1 MRVASIKLMYLRL
14 RVIPFVTACFALL
27 GCSLQSDSTS
37 GLQAQ
42 TQDTRKSRF
51 GVLLMAHGGSSEWN
65 AAVTSVASDID
76 GFMPIEIAFGMADA
90 GSIERAA
97 QRLEDRG
104 VTHAGVVRLFVS
116 GDSWLERTLMIF
128 GLKEGAPSKEEW
140 AAEKA
145 KHTEMSMP
153 MGFWNIQ
160 SPIRFSLS
168 QEGLANSEEMDI
180 VIRDRIASLS
190 KNPHKETVMVIAHG
204 TGDDEENFEWIRL
217 ISERTKLA
225 KSELDMDQI
234 KVFSL
239 REDWMGKRA
248 ESEFEIRAFLQEAQK
263 SGNEVI
269 VIPFR
274 VQGFGPYQKILADL
288 TYNSDSLGLLPHPAV
303 GNWIRNQAS
312 ILESFLLGGAI

>member
-1 MRVASIKLMYLRL
+1 MYLRL
-14 RVIPFVTACFALL
+14 RVIPCLAACFDLL
-27 GCSLQSDSTS
+27 GCSLQSDSTG

-42 TQDTRKSRF
+42 ISETDGSRF

-65 AAVTSVASDID
+65 EAVTSVASDID
-76 GFMPIEIAFGMADA
+76 ALMPIEIAFGMADA
-90 GSIERAA
+90 GSIERAV

-116 GDSWLERTLMIF
+116 GASWLERTEMIL
-128 GLKEGAPSKEEW
+128 GLKEGAPSKEKW

-145 KHTEMSMP
+145 KSTQMSMP

-160 SPIRFSLS
+160 SPIKFSLS
-168 QEGLANSEEMDI
+168 KEGLANSREMDV

-204 TGDDEENFEWIRL
+204 TGDDEENSEWIGL

-225 KSELDMDQI
+225 KAELGMDQI
-234 KVFSL
+234 RVFSL

-248 ESEFEIRAFLQEAQK
+248 ESEFEIRNFLQEAQE
-263 SGNEVI
+263 SDHEVI

-274 VQGFGPYQKILADL
+274 VQGFGPYQKVLADL
-288 TYNSDSLGLLPHPAV
+288 TYNSNGLGLLPHPAV
-303 GNWIRNQAS
+303 GDWIKNQAS
-312 ILESFLLGGAI
+312 ILETLLLGAAI

>member
-1 MRVASIKLMYLRL
+1 MYLRL
-14 RVIPFVTACFALL
+14 RVITFLAACLALL
-27 GCSLQSDSTS
+27 GCSLQSNSIGGLPRQIHETS
-37 GLQAQ
+37 E
-42 TQDTRKSRF
+42 SRF

-65 AAVTSVASDID
+65 EAVTSVASDID
-76 GFMPIEIAFGMADA
+76 ALMPIEIAFGMADA

-116 GDSWLERTLMIF
+116 GASWLERTEMIL
-128 GLKEGAPSKEEW
+128 GLKEGAPSKEKW

-145 KHTEMSMP
+145 KSTQMSMP

-160 SPIRFSLS
+160 SPIKFSLS
-168 QEGLANSEEMDI
+168 KEGLANSKEMDV

-204 TGDDEENFEWIRL
+204 TGDDEENSEWIRL

-225 KSELDMDQI
+225 KAELGMDQI

-248 ESEFEIRAFLQEAQK
+248 ESEFEIRNFLQEAQE
-263 SGNEVI
+263 SDHEVI

-274 VQGFGPYQKILADL
+274 VQGFGPYQKVLADL
-288 TYNSDSLGLLPHPAV
+288 TYNSNGLGLLPHPAV
-303 GNWIRNQAS
+303 GDWIKNQAS
-312 ILESFLLGGAI
+312 ILETSLLGAAI

>member
-1 MRVASIKLMYLRL
+1 MYLRL
-14 RVIPFVTACFALL
+14 RVITFLAACLALL
-27 GCSLQSDSTS
+27 GCSLQSDSTG
-37 GLQAQ
+37 GLQ
-42 TQDTRKSRF
+42 TQIYETSESRF

-65 AAVTSVASDID
+65 EAVTSVASDID
-76 GFMPIEIAFGMADA
+76 ALMPIEIAFGMADA

-116 GDSWLERTLMIF
+116 GASWLERTEMIL
-128 GLKEGAPSKEEW
+128 GLKEGAPSKEKW

-145 KHTEMSMP
+145 TRSEMSMP
-153 MGFWNIQ
+153 MGFWHIE

-168 QEGLANSEEMDI
+168 KEGLANSEEMDI
-180 VIRDRIASLS
+180 VIRDRIKSLS
-190 KNPHKETVMVIAHG
+190 KNPQKETVMVIAHG
-204 TGDDEENFEWIRL
+204 TGNDEENSEWIRL

-225 KSELDMDQI
+225 KSELGIDQI

-248 ESEFEIRAFLQEAQK
+248 ESEFEIRNFLQEAQK
-263 SGNEVI
+263 SANKVI

-274 VQGFGPYQKILADL
+274 VQGFGPYQRVLADL
-288 TYNSDSLGLLPHPAV
+288 TYNSDGLGLLPHPAV
-303 GNWIRNQAS
+303 GDWIKNQA
-312 ILESFLLGGAI
+312 

>member
-1 MRVASIKLMYLRL
+1 MYLRL
-14 RVIPFVTACFALL
+14 RVIPCLAACFALL
-27 GCSLQSDSTS
+27 GCSLQSDSTG

-42 TQDTRKSRF
+42 ICETDESRF

-65 AAVTSVASDID
+65 EAVTTVASNIN
-76 GFMPIEIAFGMADA
+76 GSMPIEIAFGMADA

-97 QRLEDRG
+97 QRLEDQG

-116 GDSWLERTLMIF
+116 GDSWLERTQMIL

-145 KHTEMSMP
+145 NRTEMSMP

-168 QEGLANSEEMDI
+168 KEGLANSDEMDI

-190 KNPHKETVMVIAHG
+190 KNPHRETVMVIAHG
-204 TGDDEENFEWIRL
+204 TGDDAENSEWIRL

-225 KSELDMDQI
+225 KSELGMDQI
-234 KVFSL
+234 EVFSL

-248 ESEFEIRAFLQEAQK
+248 ESEFEIRNFLQEAQK
-263 SGNEVI
+263 SNNEVI

-274 VQGFGPYQKILADL
+274 VHGFGPYQKVLADL
-288 TYNSDSLGLLPHPAV
+288 TYTSDGLGLLPHPAV
-303 GNWIRNQAS
+303 GDWIKNQAS
-312 ILESFLLGGAI
+312 ILETLLLGAAI